1 MVTRLSHECGYS
13 SILKLLQSYVMH
25 NFVVCGVDFL
35 FWLLFLQDDGEV
47 RRHLPDMEE
56 SSDEE
61 EMDEEVKHMF
71 IVL

>member
-1 MVTRLSHECGYS
+1 
-13 SILKLLQSYVMH
+13 MH